1 MPRLC
6 LLIAL
11 GAVFVT
17 SVVLNSS
24 AEPSSLL
31 WWQKTLYALV
41 GGALALLLLRVLPV
55 DARPAAAASKAP
67 ADREQPRN

>member
-1 MPRLC
+1 MSRLC
-6 LLIAL
+6 FLIAW

-41 GGALALLLLRVLPV
+41 GGVLALLLLRVLPV

-67 ADREQPRN
+67 ADHEQPSN